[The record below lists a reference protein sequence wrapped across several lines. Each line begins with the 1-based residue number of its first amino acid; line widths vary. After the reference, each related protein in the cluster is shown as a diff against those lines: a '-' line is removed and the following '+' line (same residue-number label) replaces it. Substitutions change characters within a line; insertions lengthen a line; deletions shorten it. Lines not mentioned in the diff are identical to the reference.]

1 MCKNVAWLN
10 LAGAYFTRLNVILH
24 INQAK
29 TFAEAGEDEKPAD
42 NEEGEELP
50 LDAAEILDP
59 RRQLQDAAPA
69 KNALSD
75 YKTKPWVFMTL
86 MYM

>member
-1 MCKNVAWLN
+1 MLF
-10 LAGAYFTRLNVILH
+10 YTVI
-24 INQAK
+24 QSQVAK
-29 TFAEAGEDEKPAD
+29 TFAEAGEDENPAD
-42 NEEGEELP
+42 DEEGEELP

-75 YKTKPWVFMTL
+75 YKTKPWVLMTL

>member
-1 MCKNVAWLN
+1 MLF
-10 LAGAYFTRLNVILH
+10 YTVI
-24 INQAK
+24 QSQVAK
-29 TFAEAGEDEKPAD
+29 TFAEAGEDENPAD
-42 NEEGEELP
+42 DEEGEELP

-75 YKTKPWVFMTL
+75 YKTKP
-86 MYM
+86 